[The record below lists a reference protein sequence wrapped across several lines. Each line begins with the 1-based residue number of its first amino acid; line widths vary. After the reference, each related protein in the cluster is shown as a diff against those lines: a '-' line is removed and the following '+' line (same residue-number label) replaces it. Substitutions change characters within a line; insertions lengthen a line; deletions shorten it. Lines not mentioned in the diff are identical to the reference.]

1 MEWKRVLMNASVILM
16 ACGLLDGTINLFEKY
31 SDNIV
36 SQDMIGVFSAGIE
49 NLKQASLIIKQEA
62 MNI

>member
-1 MEWKRVLMNASVILM
+1 MNASTILM

-36 SQDMIGVFSAGIE
+36 NQDAMEAFSEGIK
-49 NLKQASLIIKQEA
+49 NLKAVSSIIKQEA
-62 MNI
+62 APL